1 MSLDEMIV
9 LEEYQRVC
17 AGATER
23 EIATLT
29 ETIDQLTDYA
39 KAREGRQI
47 LRANRHSLVEAM
59 KKLHDIFVE
68 MEGGI

>member
-1 MSLDEMIV
+1 VSIDEMIA

-23 EIATLT
+23 QITTLM
-29 ETIDQLTDYA
+29 ETINQLTDYT

-47 LRANRHSLVEAM
+47 LRANRHQLVEAM
-59 KKLHDIFVE
+59 KKLHDIFIE
-68 MEGGI
+68 MEGT